1 VGRSAFIAPFQ
12 LLFCSD
18 DASLQL
24 ECARRFA
31 ASTLPVPPRQTHAPR
46 HHDKIRIGYL
56 SADFRN
62 HPMAHLTAELLELH
76 DRSRFD
82 VVGIGFGP
90 DDRSAI
96 RARIVEGFDKFY
108 DLRAK
113 SDADIAALMRE
124 AEIDIAIDLM
134 GHTRNSR
141 AGILAHRPAPI
152 QVSYLGYPGTMG
164 VDFIDYVMADPIV
177 LPFDQQAFY
186 TEKIVHLP
194 ETYWVN
200 GSVSDIPQCSL
211 TRRQAGLPEHGL
223 VFCCFNKAAKITA
236 PVFEVWMRLLA
247 KVEGSVLW
255 LLRDNAAAER
265 NLRGEAAARGIDP
278 NRLVF
283 ADRME
288 RDQHLARH
296 RLADLFLDTMPY
308 NAHTTASDA
317 LAAGLP
323 VVTSLGSTFS
333 GRVAASLLSALG
345 LPELIAHSLAEY
357 EALALKLFGD
367 SNYRAR
373 TIARLEQ
380 NRKKF
385 PLFDTDRF
393 RAHLESAYQVMWQRW
408 QRGEGPAN
416 LTIPPQSVSPPL
428 VD

>member
-1 VGRSAFIAPFQ
+1 
-12 LLFCSD
+12 
-18 DASLQL
+18 
-24 ECARRFA
+24 
-31 ASTLPVPPRQTHAPR
+31 
-46 HHDKIRIGYL
+46 
-56 SADFRN
+56 
-62 HPMAHLTAELLELH
+62 
-76 DRSRFD
+76 
-82 VVGIGFGP
+82 
-90 DDRSAI
+90 
-96 RARIVEGFDKFY
+96 
-108 DLRAK
+108 
-113 SDADIAALMRE
+113 
-124 AEIDIAIDLM
+124 
-134 GHTRNSR
+134 
-141 AGILAHRPAPI
+141 
-152 QVSYLGYPGTMG
+152 
-164 VDFIDYVMADPIV
+164 
-177 LPFDQQAFY
+177 
-186 TEKIVHLP
+186 
-194 ETYWVN
+194 VN

-416 LTIPPQSVSPPL
+416 LTIPPQSAAPPL